1 MVLYKSVILILNRKS
16 QKKDTEIKSG
26 WHIC

>member
-16 QKKDTEIKSG
+16 QKKNTGIKG
-26 WHIC
+26 AWHIC